1 MRKVLTLITARSGSK
16 GLKNKNIKKID
27 KKTLVEFKN
36 ICAVKANIKNND
48 IYLSTDSTKYINY
61 FSKKKIDCIKRP
73 SKLAKDNTES
83 KPVLIHAIHYL
94 KKKGFYYDDIILL
107 EPATPFTLYKDLK
120 KAYNIFKKKNLD
132 LIASVEKLEF
142 NSIFASEMR
151 NKSLKQMFTKIKK
164 IKKLRRQNFSNEFKM
179 DGGFYI
185 FKISSL
191 LKFKNLFDLRKKAQG
206 FQVHK
211 IRALNIETIFDYNIG
226 QYYYKNFPELKKNFK

>member
-1 MRKVLTLITARSGSK
+1 M
-16 GLKNKNIKKID
+16 
-27 KKTLVEFKN
+27 
-36 ICAVKANIKNND
+36 
-48 IYLSTDSTKYINY
+48 
-61 FSKKKIDCIKRP
+61 
-73 SKLAKDNTES
+73 
-83 KPVLIHAIHYL
+83 
-94 KKKGFYYDDIILL
+94 